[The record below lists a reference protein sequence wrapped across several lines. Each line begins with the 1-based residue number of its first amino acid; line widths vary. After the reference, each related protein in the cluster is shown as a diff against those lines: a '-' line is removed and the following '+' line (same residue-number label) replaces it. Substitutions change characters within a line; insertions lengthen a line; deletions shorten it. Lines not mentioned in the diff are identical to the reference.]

1 MSPLNDL
8 SWETTNMMNLINKFK
23 KINIKHLIK
32 VFTFVWGFVLIVFM
46 TLANIGLTEDFDFL
60 EWLGN
65 SLIIFGIIVFGLFM
79 GESMGED
86 KQKEKPDGLYQ
97 INLKKYEDKRLEVE
111 PYICYFNQ
119 FYDYFSPLELYRKKR
134 EYLISKG
141 VDPKKA
147 EKILKYCTIEDYASL
162 KEHAIE
168 LKNEKGESV
177 YIRKLLEFE
186 QEPILK
192 VLKGEIRLD
201 AQSPAYFL
209 SAFTKST
216 NKSILEM
223 GGVLEAQIKENKK
236 WNRIIKIVFSLGVSF
251 IWALFTVK
259 DFVSGND
266 AQAWTNLISR
276 ITALFTSLFSG
287 WLSSIITV
295 KLLAQILNYKRL
307 VLVQFLT
314 SIENKLFELKEDDEL
329 AKEEIAQ
336 HEKEKKEALENV
348 IIPEK
353 VDSDYSKDEQ
363 SKILQL
369 GQKQILIEH
378 KE

>member
-1 MSPLNDL
+1 
-8 SWETTNMMNLINKFK
+8 MMNLINKFK
-23 KINIKHLIK
+23 KINLKHLIK
-32 VFTFVWGFVLIVFM
+32 VFTFVWGFILIVFM
-46 TLANIGLTEDFDFL
+46 TLANIGLTENFDFL

-141 VDPKKA
+141 VDLKKA
-147 EKILKYCTIEDYASL
+147 EKILNYCTIEDYASL

-186 QEPILK
+186 QEPVLK
-192 VLKGEIRLD
+192 VLKGEIKLD

-314 SIENKLFELKEDDEL
+314 SIEKKLFELKEDDEL

-348 IIPEK
+348 ITPEK
-353 VDSDYSKDEQ
+353 VDSDNSRKEQ
-363 SKILQL
+363 AEILQL

-378 KE
+378 RE